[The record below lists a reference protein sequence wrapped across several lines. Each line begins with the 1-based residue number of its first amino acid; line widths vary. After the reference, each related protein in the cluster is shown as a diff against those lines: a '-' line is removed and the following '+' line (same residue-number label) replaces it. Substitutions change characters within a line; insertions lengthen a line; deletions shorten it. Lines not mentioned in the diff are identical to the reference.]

1 MKSKSTYQELEQE
14 IKKLQK
20 ELKINSKTEKQRL
33 LDNILYSSTEMSI
46 AATDI
51 NLNVIFFNSKAEEIF
66 GYKASEIFGKNL
78 TEIHAMKKVEFK
90 RIEDAI
96 KIVRKTGN
104 YEYFVNQETQT
115 GIKYL
120 KSNVRGIWDKE
131 NELVGFVLFTSDI
144 TANKKAETDLIKSE
158 KRYKALFKDN
168 YSIMLIINP
177 DNGNILDANQSAC
190 NYYGYSYET
199 ITQMNI
205 TQINILSEKEL
216 NKELVDAKEE
226 NRNLFFFKHKLSN
239 NKIRDVE
246 VYSGKIEFSK
256 KTVLYSIIHDITE
269 RKKIESNLREYKKI
283 VDLTTDHMSLID
295 TNYIYQTVNNSY
307 LKAHNKKR
315 KEIIG
320 YSIVE
325 LLNNDI
331 FENLI
336 KPQIDLCLSGKII
349 KYVDWFDFAGIGKK
363 FMEVSYVP
371 YFNNNNKISG
381 VLVVSR
387 DITKSKKAEQNLQ
400 QQNKELIIAKNKAE
414 ESDQLKTE
422 FINNMSHEIRT
433 PMNAIL
439 GFSGFLNNSNLTN
452 EKRKHYTSIIQSS
465 GNQLLQIIDDILEIS
480 QLGTKQ
486 VKISEKEI
494 CLNDLF
500 LELFSIFDIKAKEN
514 KTPLY
519 LNKGL
524 SDNESVILTDE
535 TKLNKILNNLLENAL
550 KFTNEGFI
558 EFGYKIKNEEIEIY
572 VKDTGIGIKP
582 ESQKII
588 FDRFS
593 QEEKGLSRKV
603 GGLGLGLS
611 IAKENAELLS
621 GKITLKSEKRKG
633 AIFYV
638 TIPYKPVNHKHK
650 NDNSNTDKTRTTKK
664 QDKYTILIVEDE
676 EVNYLYIDTLLEDF
690 ELNLRTL
697 HAKHGKEAVEIC
709 KENTEIDFVLMD
721 MKMPI
726 MNGFEATKLIKK
738 FRPNLPIVA
747 QTAYSTRDEKEQAFT
762 AGCDDFISKPISE
775 ETLSGIINKYL
786 IASK

>member
-1 MKSKSTYQELEQE
+1 MKSKPTYQELEKE
-14 IKKLQK
+14 IAILRKEKPEKSKLQLQERNKELEGIYSLGLITEKYENPDDIYTEFVNVIVPESMQFSDKVFVSLEIDTQKYCNIENYNQPKDRKYLSAKINLFKKQIGRLIVTHIEDLPFIEIFEQKLINAYAERISKITERIKAEK
-20 ELKINSKTEKQRL
+20 ELKQQNEEYSKLNEAYKITNEKRKIAKEKAEKSEEQFRQLFENMEQGFALHEMIYDKNNNPIDYRFIILNDAFEKLTGLKKVNLIGKTVKEIMSNTEQLWIDNYGKVAKTGIPYHFENYSQE
-33 LDNILYSSTEMSI
+33 LDKHYNVVAYSPRKDFF
-46 AATDI
+46 A
-51 NLNVIFFNSKAEEIF
+51 VIFSDVTQIKEFQNEIIKA
-66 GYKASEIFGKNL
+66 
-78 TEIHAMKKVEFK
+78 
-90 RIEDAI
+90 
-96 KIVRKTGN
+96 
-104 YEYFVNQETQT
+104 
-115 GIKYL
+115 
-120 KSNVRGIWDKE
+120 KE
-131 NELVGFVLFTSDI
+131 N
-144 TANKKAETDLIKSE
+144 
-158 KRYKALFKDN
+158 
-168 YSIMLIINP
+168 
-177 DNGNILDANQSAC
+177 
-190 NYYGYSYET
+190 
-199 ITQMNI
+199 
-205 TQINILSEKEL
+205 
-216 NKELVDAKEE
+216 
-226 NRNLFFFKHKLSN
+226 
-239 NKIRDVE
+239 
-246 VYSGKIEFSK
+246 
-256 KTVLYSIIHDITE
+256 
-269 RKKIESNLREYKKI
+269 
-283 VDLTTDHMSLID
+283 
-295 TNYIYQTVNNSY
+295 
-307 LKAHNKKR
+307 
-315 KEIIG
+315 
-320 YSIVE
+320 
-325 LLNNDI
+325 
-331 FENLI
+331 
-336 KPQIDLCLSGKII
+336 
-349 KYVDWFDFAGIGKK
+349 
-363 FMEVSYVP
+363 
-371 YFNNNNKISG
+371 
-381 VLVVSR
+381 
-387 DITKSKKAEQNLQ
+387 
-400 QQNKELIIAKNKAE
+400 AE

-572 VKDTGIGIKP
+572 VKVTGIGIKP

-697 HAKHGKEAVEIC
+697 HAKHGKEAVEMC
-709 KENTEIDFVLMD
+709 KEKTEIDFVLMD